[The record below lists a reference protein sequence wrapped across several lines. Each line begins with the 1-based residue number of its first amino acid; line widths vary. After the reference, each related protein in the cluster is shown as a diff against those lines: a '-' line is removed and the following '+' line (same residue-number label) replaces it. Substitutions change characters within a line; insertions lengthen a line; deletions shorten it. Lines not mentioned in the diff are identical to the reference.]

1 MNIIGITFYTIS
13 LVIWGI
19 SLWVEAYDLR
29 SQKSENH
36 WLNVENANLKA
47 QLETLTQYKDALVT
61 DNVNL
66 LSVQRKLEEDLR
78 VSHKLA
84 KNEELGIRNEEL
96 VAGRWE
102 PPVVNG
108 NAECRKQN
116 AELDPSHIHS
126 VHYNTLGHS
135 APHTLMGVNNG

>member
-1 MNIIGITFYTIS
+1 MIGILLTIYTIS

-19 SLWVEAYDLR
+19 SLWVVAYDHR

-47 QLETLTQYKDALVT
+47 QLETLTQYKDALLT

-84 KNEELGIRNEEL
+84 KSEELGVRSEEL
-96 VAGRWE
+96 VAGRWC
-102 PPVVNG
+102 PPVVSKDSTG
-108 NAECRKQN
+108 YVP
-116 AELDPSHIHS
+116 LPSHSSHTFCES
-126 VHYNTLGHS
+126 LGHS
-135 APHTLMGVNNG
+135 APHTLEGMNNG